1 MNIKHL
7 VIGTGLFLILTPGA
21 AVTLPPGKKGV
32 FTSLETSKL
41 AIALHTL
48 VFLGLFALFMYLF
61 KDNSGSE
68 KENTEDSENS
78 ENTESSE
85 NTEK

>member
-7 VIGTGLFLILTPGA
+7 VIGTVLFLILSPGA

-48 VFLGLFALFMYLF
+48 VFLGVFAIFMYLF

-68 KENTEDSENS
+68 KENTEK
-78 ENTESSE
+78 ENTEDSE